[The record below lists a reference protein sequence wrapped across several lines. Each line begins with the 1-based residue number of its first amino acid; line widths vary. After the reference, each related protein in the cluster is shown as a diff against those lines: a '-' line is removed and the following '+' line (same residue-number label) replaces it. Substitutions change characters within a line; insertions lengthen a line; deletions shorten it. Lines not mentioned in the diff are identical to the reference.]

1 MRHMLEAGAKMDPAK
16 TDIVDIRFAYY
27 NKDMLKLLAKRGKAL
42 RATKF
47 DKMRKYEER
56 MDKLKAKHFNQ
67 LTTPNTFYCTFEHAS
82 ACQQLKKLK
91 SIAFKGQELIFK
103 KPKDPT
109 DVFWT
114 NHGMTQTNRTIR
126 IILFLFFGFIQTGSG
141 LVTSFVSCID
151 WQ

>member
-91 SIAFKGQELIFK
+91 SIAFKGQELIF
-103 KPKDPT
+103 
-109 DVFWT
+109 
-114 NHGMTQTNRTIR
+114 
-126 IILFLFFGFIQTGSG
+126 
-141 LVTSFVSCID
+141 
-151 WQ
+151 